1 MRRGLTGPPPLLGTA
16 EPGTSVLHR
25 AGPGAKL
32 LALVAVGTLVGL
44 VRTLGAPPTAAV
56 WLAVLL
62 AGCVVLARGCRL
74 RRGLLRGQVRRAAWV
89 LVALVV
95 VQTWLQ
101 GPWEAAVVVGG
112 LLTCL
117 WSATLVTATTPVP
130 DLLDTVVRALR
141 PLRRFGVDPERAGLA
156 FSLTLTSVPVVGRLL
171 AESREAAAAR
181 GLGASPRALLVP
193 TVVRA
198 VAHAEQVGE
207 ALAARG
213 LD

>member
-1 MRRGLTGPPPLLGTA
+1 MRRGLTGPLPLLGTA

-25 AGPGAKL
+25 ATPGAKL
-32 LALVAVGTLVGL
+32 LALVVVGTLVGL
-44 VRTLGAPPTAAV
+44 VRSLAAAPAATAV
-56 WLAVLL
+56 LAVLL

-74 RRGLLRGQVRRAAWV
+74 RRGLLRGQVRRTWWV

-101 GPWEAAVVVGG
+101 GPWAAATVTGG
-112 LLTCL
+112 LLACL

-130 DLLDTVVRALR
+130 ELLETVVRALG
-141 PLRRFGVDPERAGLA
+141 PARRLGVDPERAGLA

>member
-16 EPGTSVLHR
+16 EPGTSLLHR
-25 AGPGAKL
+25 AAPGAKL
-32 LALVAVGTLVGL
+32 LALVVVGTVVGL
-44 VRTLGAPPTAAV
+44 VRSLAAAPTATL

-74 RRGLLRGQVRRAAWV
+74 RRGLLRGQVRRTSWV
-89 LVALVV
+89 LVALAV

-112 LLTCL
+112 LLACL

-130 DLLDTVVRALR
+130 DLLDTVVRALG
-141 PLRRFGVDPERAGLA
+141 PLRRLGVDPERAGLA

-181 GLGASPRALLVP
+181 GLGSSPRALLVP

>member
-1 MRRGLTGPPPLLGTA
+1 
-16 EPGTSVLHR
+16 VLHR
-25 AGPGAKL
+25 ARPRTKL
-32 LALVAVGTLVGL
+32 LALVVVGTVVGL
-44 VRTLGAPPTAAV
+44 VRSLAAPPTATAV
-56 WLAVLL
+56 LAVVLG
-62 AGCVVLARGCRL
+62 ACVVLARGCRL
-74 RRGLLRGQVRRAAWV
+74 RRGLLRGQVRRTAWV
-89 LVALVV
+89 LLALVV

-101 GPWEAAVVVGG
+101 GPWEAAAVVGG
-112 LLTCL
+112 LVACL

-130 DLLDTVVRALR
+130 DLLDTVVRGLGPA
-141 PLRRFGVDPERAGLA
+141 RRFGVDPERAGLA
-156 FSLTLTSVPVVGRLL
+156 FSLTITSVPVVGRLL

-181 GLGASPRALLVP
+181 GLGNSPRALLVP